1 MKLLTKGLLDQYL
14 QDDLISKLMD
24 EHFTDEDEDLKCQ
37 IWLRESAP
45 KRLVFNLLYGDLLSP
60 ESERLKVLDVGG
72 GLSGF
77 TKFLSKK
84 HDYFLV
90 DFQAHNNDCEL
101 KRILKNSNRDFIYPM
116 DWIDLKEDNYDIIIA
131 NDIFPNVDQ
140 RLDIFLKKFLPRCK
154 LMSLSLTWY
163 NFEKYFQVRRT
174 IGDEIFTILSWDQSQ
189 TMRVIKKYK
198 DRVIDY
204 SSEKFNISKS
214 SLYPNGRSVGII
226 EFKGG
231 NPN

>member
-1 MKLLTKGLLDQYL
+1 MKLLTQGLLDQYL

-24 EHFTDEDEDLKCQ
+24 EYSTDEDEDLKCQ

-45 KRLVFNLLYGDLLSP
+45 KRLVFNLLYGDLLSTK
-60 ESERLKVLDVGG
+60 SEGSKVLDVGG

-90 DFQAHNNDCEL
+90 ELQAHNNDSEL
-101 KRILKNSNRDFIYPM
+101 KRILENSNRDFIYPM
-116 DWIDLKEDNYDIIIA
+116 DWFDLKDENYDIIIA

-140 RLDIFLKKFLPRCK
+140 RLDMFLENFLPRCSS
-154 LMSLSLTWY
+154 MRLSLTWY
-163 NFEKYFQVRRT
+163 NFAKYFKVKRT
-174 IGDEIFTILSWDQSQ
+174 DGEEIFTILSWDQSQ
-189 TMRVIKKYK
+189 MMSVINRYK
-198 DRVIDY
+198 DCIIDY
-204 SSEKFNISKS
+204 SSESFNIKKV
-214 SLYPNGRSVGII
+214 SLYPNGRLVGII

-231 NPN
+231 L